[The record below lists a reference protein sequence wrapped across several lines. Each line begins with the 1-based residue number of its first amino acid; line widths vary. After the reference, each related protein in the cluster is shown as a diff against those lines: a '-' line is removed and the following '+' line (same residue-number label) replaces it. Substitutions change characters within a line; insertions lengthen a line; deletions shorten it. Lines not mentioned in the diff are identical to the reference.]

1 MIDVEQITAEW
12 KSDCVIDDLNLDKEN
27 TRIPSLHS
35 KYVGMMV
42 DENKELR
49 KMLRDRAVLRRLLRG
64 YYLGELES
72 SDLEKLGRDQF
83 YKKILKNELNE
94 HIDTDKTMIIVNAKV
109 SVLEEKVDILKE
121 IIRSINNRG
130 YQLKNAID
138 WHRLTMGLICFG
150 LLN

>member
-138 WHRLTMGLICFG
+138 WHRLTMG
-150 LLN
+150 

>member
-27 TRIPSLHS
+27 TRLPSLHS

-138 WHRLTMGLICFG
+138 WHRLTMG
-150 LLN
+150 

>member
-42 DENKELR
+42 VENKELR

-138 WHRLTMGLICFG
+138 WHRLTMG
-150 LLN
+150 

>member
-1 MIDVEQITAEW
+1 MIEIEQITKEW
-12 KSDCVIDDLNLDKEN
+12 KSDCIIDDLNLDKEN

-49 KMLRDRAVLRRLLRG
+49 KLLRDRAILKRLLRS
-64 YYLGELES
+64 YYLGEAEE

-94 HIDTDKTMIIVNAKV
+94 YLDTDKTMIVVNAKV
-109 SVLEEKVDILKE
+109 SVLEEKVDVLKE

-138 WHRLTMGLICFG
+138 WHRLTMG
-150 LLN
+150 

>member
-49 KMLRDRAVLRRLLRG
+49 KLLRDRAVLRRLLRG
-64 YYLGELES
+64 YYLGELEE
-72 SDLEKLGRDQF
+72 SDLERLGRDQF

-94 HIDTDKTMIIVNAKV
+94 HIDTDKTMIIINAKV

-121 IIRSINNRG
+121 IIRSVNNRG

-138 WHRLTMGLICFG
+138 WHRLTMG
-150 LLN
+150 

>member
-1 MIDVEQITAEW
+1 MIEIKQIAEEW
-12 KSDCVIDDLNLDKEN
+12 KSDCIIDDLNLDKEN

-49 KMLRDRAVLRRLLRG
+49 KLVRDRAILRRLLRS
-64 YYLGELES
+64 YYLGEAEE

-94 HIDTDKTMIIVNAKV
+94 YLDTDKTMIVVNAKV
-109 SVLEEKVDILKE
+109 SVLEEKVDVLKE

-138 WHRLTMGLICFG
+138 WHRLTMG
-150 LLN
+150 

>member
-1 MIDVEQITAEW
+1 MVDVEQITEEW

-49 KMLRDRAVLRRLLRG
+49 KFLRDRAILRRLLRS
-64 YYLGELES
+64 YYLGESEE

-83 YKKILKNELNE
+83 YKKILKNELND
-94 HIDTDKTMIIVNAKV
+94 HIDTDKMMVVLNAKV
-109 SVLEEKVDILKE
+109 SAAEEKVDVLKE

-138 WHRLTMGLICFG
+138 WHRLTMG
-150 LLN
+150 

>member
-1 MIDVEQITAEW
+1 MIEIEQITKEW
-12 KSDCVIDDLNLDKEN
+12 KSDCIIDDLNLDKEN

-42 DENKELR
+42 DENRELR
-49 KMLRDRAVLRRLLRG
+49 KLLRDRAILKRLLRS
-64 YYLGELES
+64 YYLGEAEE

-94 HIDTDKTMIIVNAKV
+94 YLDTDKTMIVVNAKV
-109 SVLEEKVDILKE
+109 SVLEEKVDVLKE

-138 WHRLTMGLICFG
+138 WHRLTMG
-150 LLN
+150 

>member
-83 YKKILKNELNE
+83 YK
-94 HIDTDKTMIIVNAKV
+94 
-109 SVLEEKVDILKE
+109 
-121 IIRSINNRG
+121 
-130 YQLKNAID
+130 
-138 WHRLTMGLICFG
+138 
-150 LLN
+150 